1 MEIQKMVYQNVSN
14 GSPPPKKYDI
24 LTSKVSLESE
34 QKNICAEKKEET
46 KDASLLSPVR
56 GMYVLLD
63 TFHVFL
69 IFS

>member
-1 MEIQKMVYQNVSN
+1 MFQMVA
-14 GSPPPKKYDI
+14 PPKKYDI

-34 QKNICAEKKEET
+34 QKNICAEKKKEET